1 MGGGGAEKRI
11 GENATGGARP
21 HWQQEADRIGAVEV
35 VAVKSIPLDR
45 RHRSKVDYP
54 ALRALMAAARR

>member
-1 MGGGGAEKRI
+1 
-11 GENATGGARP
+11 
-21 HWQQEADRIGAVEV
+21 